1 MLCSNMRRSI
11 HLIFLKLFTLGSYVC
26 NTQKRHSLQEK
37 FLEKVVVLY
46 GRILISLLL
55 LPFGALST
63 VDAYAV
69 VNSAYPLEFSLNRNK
84 SISPDKSNVLSI
96 SLTATNV
103 TCKGLSNGSVTSTI
117 AGASGGSVNYT
128 LTPGSGS
135 NSTGLF
141 TNLSAG
147 VYTVL
152 VDDAGITATASI
164 IITEPTAILSSA
176 ISSQLNVLCKGG
188 STGSVTV
195 AGIGGTAGYTY
206 SIDGG
211 LTFQSIDTFGSL
223 VAGSY
228 NITIL
233 DANGCTAIQPVSI
246 IEPSLSLSSSITS
259 QTNVLCKGGTTG
271 SVTVAGIG
279 GTALYTYSIDG
290 GLTFQATGTFGL
302 LASGSY
308 SIAVKDAHGC
318 TVNQPVS
325 IIEPALSLG
334 SSIISQSNVL
344 CKGGATG
351 SVTVSGIGGTA
362 GYTYSID
369 GGATYQASGTFGSLI
384 VGTYTI
390 RVKDTNGCIF
400 DRPILIT
407 EPALALSVLSSSNS
421 PVCSNATLNLSATG
435 TGGTGTFTYSWS
447 GPNSFSSTSQNP
459 SIVNP
464 PVSASGNYTVT
475 IKDANNCSAIS
486 TTAVSVYSAP
496 TVTASASISSICA
509 GGSVT
514 LTSSSNIPP
523 PPSLPAPVMTFANFS
538 SGGTVA
544 SADWTSRPDGYITNG
559 LTFHSN
565 DNSSFYLSDSRAQNG
580 TKTETVM
587 QTQAYNTVGYST
599 LALDF
604 WHYYRFNNST
614 NESAK
619 VQVSTDGTTWI
630 TVANYTTTLG
640 ASNGFI
646 NENIN
651 LIAYINKPVFYI
663 RFYYYSDLRAR
674 YWAIDNVTLTGL
686 STTAAPII
694 SWSSNPAGYSSS
706 VANPP
711 TVSPAT
717 TTTYTATY
725 TNPVT
730 GCSNSASTTITVNP
744 TPIVTIQPNYCAVPG
759 HVRLTAN
766 GGATY
771 TWSTGETTNPIF
783 TDIANTYG
791 VTTTNAFGCT
801 GSAFLPVSTE
811 LVVNGDFS
819 GGNTGFTNAY
829 GYTTAA
835 NGLFP
840 EGLYGVGADPTFFHS
855 NFWGRDHTS
864 NSGKFLIVNGIGSAG
879 VVIWQ
884 ETVTVVPH
892 TDYYFSA
899 WAISLNSV
907 PPYAD
912 LQFNVNGSLVGTT
925 APLAARAG
933 NNNPPYNWQ
942 RFYGNWN
949 SGTAT
954 TAIIQ
959 IVDLQTA
966 LGGNDFGLDDVSF
979 GTLAP
984 IPFTI
989 SPSVNPSATAC
1000 SGKTMYLKANI
1011 TGGRSP
1017 ITYSWT
1023 GPNGFTSN
1031 QKDPVIPNVTVGHSG
1046 LYTLSVIDGYGCDP
1060 VIGSV
1065 NATVLPSPTPQIS
1078 SISGN
1083 TTVCPGSLEKYWTAV
1098 QSNVT
1103 NSWSATGGAIVGS
1116 AVTDFV
1122 DIQWG
1127 VSGNGLISLTS
1138 TNTVN
1143 GCDSMVTKSILIQ
1156 DIIPPTLAVP
1166 ASFGFCVEDLF
1177 SAAIVSNLLKINP
1190 SPDYY
1195 LFKKGSTVLDL
1206 DPTTFADNC
1215 TPVNQLVIHW
1225 RIDYSSST
1233 PTPSISGTGQFSSY
1247 LNDIIFPGDG
1257 ITFLDVTHTITY
1269 WLVDTSGNESVHKTV
1284 NITIHPRPAVSYY
1297 EQNTSSNFNSF
1308 LKKS

>member
-1 MLCSNMRRSI
+1 
-11 HLIFLKLFTLGSYVC
+11 
-26 NTQKRHSLQEK
+26 
-37 FLEKVVVLY
+37 
-46 GRILISLLL
+46 
-55 LPFGALST
+55 
-63 VDAYAV
+63 
-69 VNSAYPLEFSLNRNK
+69 
-84 SISPDKSNVLSI
+84 
-96 SLTATNV
+96 
-103 TCKGLSNGSVTSTI
+103 
-117 AGASGGSVNYT
+117 
-128 LTPGSGS
+128 
-135 NSTGLF
+135 
-141 TNLSAG
+141 
-147 VYTVL
+147 
-152 VDDAGITATASI
+152 
-164 IITEPTAILSSA
+164 
-176 ISSQLNVLCKGG
+176 
-188 STGSVTV
+188 
-195 AGIGGTAGYTY
+195 
-206 SIDGG
+206 
-211 LTFQSIDTFGSL
+211 
-223 VAGSY
+223 
-228 NITIL
+228 
-233 DANGCTAIQPVSI
+233 
-246 IEPSLSLSSSITS
+246 LSLSSSITS
-259 QTNVLCKGGTTG
+259 Q
-271 SVTVAGIG
+271 I
-279 GTALYTYSIDG
+279 
-290 GLTFQATGTFGL
+290 
-302 LASGSY
+302 
-308 SIAVKDAHGC
+308 
-318 TVNQPVS
+318 
-325 IIEPALSLG
+325 
-334 SSIISQSNVL
+334 NVL

-351 SVTVSGIGGTA
+351 SVTIAGIGGSA
-362 GYTYSID
+362 GYTYSKD
-369 GGATYQASGTFGSLI
+369 AGVTYQAGGTFGSLI
-384 VGTYTI
+384 AGSYTI

-400 DRPILIT
+400 DLPISIT
-407 EPALALSVLSSSNS
+407 EPALALSVVSSSNS
-421 PVCSNATLNLSATG
+421 PVCSNAALNLSATG
-435 TGGTGTFTYSWS
+435 TGGTGTYTYSWS

-464 PVSASGNYTVT
+464 SVSASGNYTVT
-475 IKDANNCSAIS
+475 ITDANNCTAIG
-486 TTAVSVYSAP
+486 TAAVTVYAAP
-496 TVTASASISSICA
+496 IVTVNASISSICP

-523 PPSLPAPVMTFANFS
+523 PPSLPAPVMSFANNS
-538 SGGTVA
+538 TGGTP
-544 SADWTSRPDGYITNG
+544 ADAAWTLRPDGYTNPAG
-559 LTFHSN
+559 RTFHSN
-565 DNSSFYLSDSRAQNG
+565 DNTSFYLSDSYAQDG
-580 TKTETVM
+580 SKTETVM
-587 QTQAYNTVGYST
+587 QTQAYNTVGYTT
-599 LALDF
+599 LSLDF
-604 WHYYRFNNST
+604 WHYFRFGSVS

-619 VQVSTDGTTWI
+619 VQVSTNGSAWT
-630 TVANYTTTLG
+630 TVANYTTTQG
-640 ASNGFI
+640 ASNGFL
-646 NENIN
+646 NQNID
-651 LIAYINKPVFYI
+651 LIAFINKPIFYV
-663 RFYYYSDLRAR
+663 RFFYYAESRAR
-674 YWAIDNVTLTGL
+674 YWAIDNVTLTGV

-694 SWSSNPAGYSSS
+694 SWSSNPAGFSSS

-725 TNPVT
+725 TSPVT

-759 HVRLTAN
+759 YVRLTAN
-766 GGATY
+766 GGTTY

-819 GGNTGFTNAY
+819 SGNTGFTNAY
-829 GYTTAA
+829 AYVSTGYTGIPTS
-835 NGLFP
+835 GLWP
-840 EGLYGVGADPTFFHS
+840 EGLYGVGTDPTYYHT
-855 NFWGRDHTS
+855 NFWGRDHTT

-879 VVIWQ
+879 VVVWQ
-884 ETVTVVPH
+884 ETVTVIPN

-907 PPYAD
+907 PPFAD

-1031 QKDPVIPNVTVGHSG
+1031 IKDPVIPNVTVAHSG
-1046 LYTLSVIDGYGCDP
+1046 LYTLSVVDGYGCDP
-1060 VIGSV
+1060 VTGTV

-1083 TTVCPGSLEKYWTAV
+1083 TSVCPGSLEKYWTAALA
-1098 QSNVT
+1098 NVT
-1103 NSWSATGGAIVGS
+1103 NTWSATGGSILGS
-1116 AVTDFV
+1116 TVTDFV

-1127 VSGNGLISLTS
+1127 ASGNGLITLTS

-1143 GCDSMVTKSILIQ
+1143 GCDSTVTKSILIQ
-1156 DIIPPTLAVP
+1156 DLIPPTLAVP

-1206 DPTTFADNC
+1206 DPATFADNC
-1215 TPVNQLVIHW
+1215 TPVNQLVLHW
-1225 RIDYSSST
+1225 RIDFSSST

-1247 LNDIIFPGDG
+1247 LSDINFPGDG

-1269 WLVDTSGNESVHKTV
+1269 WLVDTSGNESIHKIV
-1284 NITIHPRPAVSYY
+1284 NITIHPRPEVSYFK
-1297 EQNTSSNFNSF
+1297 QNTFNNIISF
-1308 LKKS
+1308 QTKS